1 MSFFLPIFKWSDG
14 TWIGATLRQSVWLF
28 PIVETFHLLALA
40 FLLGTITILSLRLF
54 GLIMARQSVAD
65 VARNLAPW
73 TLGCLVIALISGWCL
88 FSSEA
93 FKCYDSTPF
102 RIKMVCLF
110 LAILYHFTVYR
121 KVTRL
126 DQSQLNPLLGR
137 IAGALS
143 LLLWFSVGLAGRAI
157 GFL

>member
-1 MSFFLPIFKWSDG
+1 MHFFMPIFKWSDSSWVG
-14 TWIGATLRQSVWLF
+14 MALRQSVWLF

-40 FLLGTITILSLRLF
+40 FLLGTVIILSLRLF
-54 GLIMARQSVAD
+54 GLMLVRQSVAE

-73 TLGCLVIALISGWCL
+73 TFGCLVVVLISGWCL
-88 FSSEA
+88 FASEA

-110 LAILYHFTVYR
+110 LAIVYHFTIYR
-121 KVTRL
+121 RLTRS
-126 DQSQLNPLLGR
+126 DQSRISPVAGR
-137 IAGALS
+137 VTASLS
-143 LLLWFSVGLAGRAI
+143 LILWFSVGLAGRAI

>member
-1 MSFFLPIFKWSDG
+1 MSFFMPIFKWSDS
-14 TWIGATLRQSVWLF
+14 TWVGMALRQSVWLF

-40 FLLGTITILSLRLF
+40 LLLGTVTIVSLRLF
-54 GLIMARQSVAD
+54 GLMFARYSVAE

-73 TLGCLVIALISGWCL
+73 TIGCLAIVLISGWCL
-88 FSSEA
+88 FASEA

-102 RIKMVCLF
+102 RIKMICLF
-110 LAILYHFTVYR
+110 LAIVYHSTIYW

-126 DQSQLNPLLGR
+126 DHSRVTPLLGR